1 MAGITTSAFRKIC
14 LDHNAGAVYAEMI
27 SDKGIYYQNE
37 KTLKMVSFDPSEHPL
52 ALQLFGNDSSSIT
65 FAAKKILE
73 LCTPDML
80 DVNMGCPVQKVVKN
94 GSGSALMKTPEKIY
108 EIVSDLKENVN
119 IPITI
124 KIRAGWDHSSI
135 NCDEVAKL
143 ACRAGVDAI
152 AIHGRTRS
160 QMYNGTCNLDYIKM
174 VKEVSTVPVIGSG
187 DVKDIKSA
195 EKMFNETGVDAI
207 MIGRG
212 VLGNP
217 WLIKEI
223 DTYLKNRQNINL
235 IILLI
240 DIRHKP
246 GANDKTML
254 EYIKSTGRRYI
265 VIASKSDKIAKTKVP
280 NYVENL
286 AKELD
291 VPSDL
296 IFSFSSMEYSSF
308 NVHKITCFTIV
319 LYSFLLY

>member
-1 MAGITTSAFRKIC
+1 MKIGNIETKNNFFLAPMAGITTSAFRKIC

-52 ALQLFGNDSSSIT
+52 ALQLFGSDSSSIT

-119 IPITI
+119 IPVTI

-160 QMYNGTCNLDYIKM
+160 QLYNGTCNLDYIKM

-212 VLGNP
+212 SLGNP
-217 WLIKEI
+217 WIFDQLNSYFNKGEIINPPSVKEI
-223 DTYLKNRQNINL
+223 IDTLLLHAKLLTIQKGEHIAMIEMRSHAAWYLKL
-235 IILLI
+235 I
-240 DIRHKP
+240 P
-246 GANDKTML
+246 QTKTYRTAIVAIKTYEEL
-254 EYIKSTGRRYI
+254 E
-265 VIASKSDKIAKTKVP
+265 KICEAVLKKW
-280 NYVENL
+280 
-286 AKELD
+286 
-291 VPSDL
+291 
-296 IFSFSSMEYSSF
+296 SF
-308 NVHKITCFTIV
+308 
-319 LYSFLLY
+319 